1 MEYSW
6 PGQSLPIRFQT
17 SDLDGQ
23 APSPPLPPPLQVQYH
38 AAKKGSASSPRVEG
52 LLRDLER
59 DVERRERFLR
69 ECARMVGAFPEL
81 EEEVRKIYHG
91 PT

>member
-1 MEYSW
+1 M
-6 PGQSLPIRFQT
+6 
-17 SDLDGQ
+17 
-23 APSPPLPPPLQVQYH
+23 QYH

-81 EEEVRKIYHG
+81 EEEVRKICHG
-91 PT
+91 LK

>member
-1 MEYSW
+1 M
-6 PGQSLPIRFQT
+6 
-17 SDLDGQ
+17 
-23 APSPPLPPPLQVQYH
+23 
-38 AAKKGSASSPRVEG
+38 EG

-81 EEEVRKIYHG
+81 EEEVRKICQGLKKYKI
-91 PT
+91 TKRAVMFQAR